1 MTRSRIYAVPS
12 TQVPQPAHQPPETD
26 RHPGQAHFDE
36 FAAIRRNIHQ
46 HPELG
51 YEERR
56 TSDIVARL
64 LGEWGYD
71 VHRGYGITGLVGVL
85 KKGTGSRRIG
95 IRADMDALPIRE
107 TTQLPYASKHD
118 NVMHACGHDGHTT
131 MLLAAAKYL
140 AEKGEFSG
148 TLNLI
153 FQPAEESLGGAKKM
167 MDDGL
172 FEQHPCDAIFGM
184 HNAPGF
190 PQGKLLPRDGASMSS
205 SDYVTITITGVG
217 GHGAHPHMAKD
228 PIVAT
233 ASIIMALQTIVSR
246 EVNPSHLAVI
256 TIGAVNAGHI
266 SNVIPQSAVLQ
277 LSVRAL
283 DADVRALLERRI
295 KALVNAQAES
305 FGVQADIA
313 YERGYPVSVNTPD
326 ETGFARRAAIEL
338 NGAENVVE
346 QTPARLGSED
356 FAYMLE
362 EVPGCYL
369 FIGNGAGDQHG
380 ACAVHN
386 PNYDFNDCNLVDGG
400 AYWAYL
406 VERYLGDTE

>member
-1 MTRSRIYAVPS
+1 MQHYIEYM
-12 TQVPQPAHQPPETD
+12 QEN
-26 RHPGQAHFDE
+26 FEE
-36 FAAIRRNIHQ
+36 FSSIRRDIHQ

-51 YEERR
+51 YQEQR
-56 TSDIVARL
+56 TSATVERL
-64 LGEWGYD
+64 LRAWGYE
-71 VHRGYGITGLVGVL
+71 VHGGFGVTGLVGVL
-85 KKGTGSRRIG
+85 RKGNGSRRLG
-95 IRADMDALPIRE
+95 IRADMDALPIQE
-107 TTQLPYASKHD
+107 TTRLPYASKHD

-153 FQPAEESLGGAKKM
+153 FQPAEESLGGARKM

-172 FEQHPCDAIFGM
+172 FEKHPCDAIFGM

-190 PQGKLLPRDGASMSS
+190 PQGKFLFRDGPAMSS
-205 SDYVTITITGVG
+205 SDYVTITVTGVG
-217 GHGAHPHMAKD
+217 GHGAHPHLAKD

-256 TIGAVNAGHI
+256 TIGSVNAGHI
-266 SNVIPQSAVLQ
+266 NNVIPQSAVLQ
-277 LSVRAL
+277 LSVRSL

-295 KALVNAQAES
+295 KALVQAQAES
-305 FGVQADIA
+305 FGVQAEVL
-313 YERGYPVSVNTPD
+313 YERGYPVLVNTPD
-326 ETGFARRAAIEL
+326 ETEFARRTAMEFK
-338 NGAENVVE
+338 GDENVVA

-369 FIGNGAGDQHG
+369 FLGNGAGDENG

-386 PNYDFNDCNLVDGG
+386 PNYDFNDKNLVDGG
-400 AYWAYL
+400 AYWSCLAERFL
-406 VERYLGDTE
+406 VDTE

>member
-1 MTRSRIYAVPS
+1 MQHYIDYMQTNF
-12 TQVPQPAHQPPETD
+12 E
-26 RHPGQAHFDE
+26 E
-36 FAAIRRNIHQ
+36 FSSIRRDIHQ

-51 YEERR
+51 YQEQR
-56 TSDIVARL
+56 TSAIVERL
-64 LGEWGYD
+64 LRAWGYE
-71 VHRGYGITGLVGVL
+71 VHSGYGVTGLVGVL
-85 KKGTGSRRIG
+85 RKGKGSRRLG

-107 TTQLPYASKHD
+107 TTGLPYASTHE

-140 AEKGEFSG
+140 AEKGQFSG

-153 FQPAEESLGGAKKM
+153 FQPAEESLGGARKM

-172 FEQHPCDAIFGM
+172 FEKHPCDAIFGM

-190 PQGKLLPRDGASMSS
+190 PQGKLLFRDGAAMSS
-205 SDYVTITITGVG
+205 SDYVTITVTGVG
-217 GHGAHPHMAKD
+217 GHGAHPHLAKD

-256 TIGAVNAGHI
+256 TIGSVNAGHI
-266 SNVIPQSAVLQ
+266 NNVIPQSAVLQ
-277 LSVRAL
+277 LSVRSL

-295 KALVNAQAES
+295 KALVKAQAES
-305 FGVQADIA
+305 FGVQAEVL
-313 YERGYPVSVNTPD
+313 YERGYPVLVNTPD
-326 ETGFARRAAIEL
+326 ETEFARRTAIALKGE
-338 NGAENVVE
+338 GNVVA

-369 FIGNGAGDQHG
+369 FIGNGAGDENG

-386 PNYDFNDCNLVDGG
+386 PNYDFNDKNLVDGG
-400 AYWAYL
+400 AYWAGLAERFL
-406 VERYLGDTE
+406 VDTE

>member
-1 MTRSRIYAVPS
+1 MNKYINYMQR
-12 TQVPQPAHQPPETD
+12 
-26 RHPGQAHFDE
+26 HFDE
-36 FAAIRRNIHQ
+36 FTKIRHDIHQ

-51 YEERR
+51 FKEQR
-56 TSDIVARL
+56 TSHIVQQL
-64 LGEWGYD
+64 LKEWGYE
-71 VHRGYGITGLVGVL
+71 VHIGYGTTGVVGVL
-85 KKGTGSRRIG
+85 KKGNSSKTMG
-95 IRADMDALPIRE
+95 IRADMDALPLQE
-107 TTQLPYASKHD
+107 TTNLPYASVHD

-140 AEKGEFSG
+140 SEKGEFSG

-172 FEQHPCDAIFGM
+172 FKNHPCNAVFGM

-190 PQGKLLPRDGASMSS
+190 PQGQLLFRDGPTMSS
-205 SDYVTITITGVG
+205 SDYVTITLTGVG
-217 GHGAHPHMAKD
+217 GHGAHPHLAKD
-228 PIVAT
+228 PIVAA

-246 EVNPSHLAVI
+246 EVNPSQLAVI
-256 TIGAVNAGHI
+256 TIGAMNAGHI
-266 SNVIPQSAVLQ
+266 NNVIPQQAVLE

-283 DADVRALLERRI
+283 NAEVRSLLENRI

-305 FGVQADIA
+305 FGIKADIR
-313 YERGYPVSVNTPD
+313 YERGYPVLVNTQA
-326 ETGFARRAAIEL
+326 ETDFARQTAIEFA
-338 NGAENVVE
+338 GQDNVVL

-356 FAYMLE
+356 FAFMLE

-369 FIGNGAGDQHG
+369 FIGNGEGNKEG

-386 PNYDFNDCNLVDGG
+386 PNYNFNDKNLVNGG
-400 AYWAYL
+400 AFWASL
-406 VERYLGDTE
+406 AERYLSQAG

>member
-1 MTRSRIYAVPS
+1 MNSHTNYM
-12 TQVPQPAHQPPETD
+12 
-26 RHPGQAHFDE
+26 QAHFDE
-36 FAAIRRNIHQ
+36 FAKIRHDIHQ

-51 YEERR
+51 FKEHR
-56 TSDIVARL
+56 TSHIVQQL
-64 LGEWGYD
+64 LKEWGYE
-71 VHRGYGITGLVGVL
+71 VHTGYGTTGVVGVL
-85 KKGTGSRRIG
+85 KKGNSHKTMG
-95 IRADMDALPIRE
+95 IRADMDALPLQE
-107 TTQLPYASKHD
+107 TTGLPYASVH
-118 NVMHACGHDGHTT
+118 NNIMHACGHDGHTT

-153 FQPAEESLGGAKKM
+153 FQPAEESLGGARKM

-172 FEQHPCDAIFGM
+172 FKDHPCDAIFGM

-190 PQGKLLPRDGASMSS
+190 PQGQLLFRDGPAMSS

-217 GHGAHPHMAKD
+217 GHGAHPHLAKD
-228 PIVAT
+228 PIVAA

-246 EVNPSHLAVI
+246 EVNPSQLAVI
-256 TIGAVNAGHI
+256 TIGAMNAGHI
-266 SNVIPQSAVLQ
+266 NNVIPQQAVLE

-283 DADVRALLERRI
+283 NAEVRSLLENRI

-305 FGVQADIA
+305 FGVKADVR
-313 YERGYPVSVNTPD
+313 YERGYPVLVNTLA
-326 ETGFARRAAIEL
+326 ETDFARQAAIEFA
-338 NGAENVVE
+338 GQDNVVL

-356 FAYMLE
+356 FAFMLE

-369 FIGNGAGDQHG
+369 FIGNGAGNQEG

-386 PNYDFNDCNLVDGG
+386 PNYNFNDQNLVNGG
-400 AYWAYL
+400 AFWAYL
-406 VERYLGDTE
+406 AERYLNPTA